1 MLEQLRAFFALP
13 VEEKDLIAIGRSPC
27 HRGYVGIASETLDD
41 ANTLA
46 GDLKE
51 TIDSGPEH
59 GPDHPEVVAGTPLH
73 GPNQLPDLPG
83 FRDTW
88 QAYFDDAVEAA
99 RRVQRG
105 VAMAL
110 GLPADFL
117 LDLPGETLYHFRMI
131 HYPPQQRL
139 PPAEGQLGCGAHT
152 DYGSVTLLTDDGV
165 GGLQVM
171 RRDGTWI
178 DIVVP
183 DDHVVVNLGD
193 LMAIWTNDRYV
204 SNPHRVINPPDVDR
218 YSMPLFVTPPF
229 HTRIECLD
237 TCLGQR
243 GVAAL
248 RTDAGRAVPV
258 VALRQHAQLSQRH
271 ARRPQPIGR
280 RGPPLRAEPAV
291 GIVVTS
297 AHAGAPLVYFNSRV
311 RIRLA
316 ATSRP
321 TTVIASSTAM
331 WPSVAQ
337 PNSPV
342 FAERTRATPWYSGL
356 SCTTQAHCP

>member
-1 MLEQLRAFFALP
+1 VGTPSLPVVDVAAFASGIDHDTPAAAEAAERIDKVFRQLGFLLVTGHGIGPDVKGRMLDQLRDFFALP
-13 VEEKDLIAIGRSPC
+13 IEQKEAIAIGRSPC
-27 HRGYVGIASETLDD
+27 HRGYVGIATETLDD

-59 GPDHPEVVAGTPLH
+59 GPDHPEVLAGTPLH

-83 FRDTW
+83 FRDAW
-88 QAYFDDAVEAA
+88 EAYFDHAVEAA
-99 RRVQRG
+99 VRVQRG

-110 GLPADFL
+110 GLPVDYL

-131 HYPPQQRL
+131 HYPPQHRL

-178 DIVVP
+178 DVHVP
-183 DDHVVVNLGD
+183 PDHVVVNLGD

-204 SNPHRVINPPDVDR
+204 SNPHRVINPPDTDR

-229 HTRIECLD
+229 HARIECLE
-237 TCLGQR
+237 TCLAPGETPRYEPMVAGPYLLSRFDNTHSYRNEMLEEHNR
-243 GVAAL
+243 GVAEAY
-248 RTDAGRAVPV
+248 R
-258 VALRQHAQLSQRH
+258 
-271 ARRPQPIGR
+271 
-280 RGPPLRAEPAV
+280 
-291 GIVVTS
+291 
-297 AHAGAPLVYFNSRV
+297 
-311 RIRLA
+311 
-316 ATSRP
+316 
-321 TTVIASSTAM
+321 
-331 WPSVAQ
+331 
-337 PNSPV
+337 
-342 FAERTRATPWYSGL
+342 
-356 SCTTQAHCP
+356 

>member
-1 MLEQLRAFFALP
+1 MFTIDRADVPTYTPRGGNAVAARRRRRRLRLGDRPRHAEATAAAEQIDTVFREIGFLLVTGHGIDADVKERMLDQLRVFFALP
-13 VEEKDLIAIGRSPC
+13 VEQKEAIAIGRSPC
-27 HRGYVGIASETLDD
+27 HRGYVGIATETLDD

-51 TIDSGPEH
+51 TIDSGPEQ

-83 FRDTW
+83 FRAAW
-88 QAYFDDAVEAA
+88 QGYFDQAVEAA

-110 GLPADFL
+110 GLPADYL
-117 LDLPGETLYHFRMI
+117 LDMPGETLYHFRMI
-131 HYPPQQRL
+131 HYPPQHRL

-171 RRDGTWI
+171 RRDGAWI
-178 DIVVP
+178 DVQVP

-229 HTRIECLD
+229 HARIECLE
-237 TCLGQR
+237 TCLEPGESPR
-243 GVAAL
+243 YEPMVAGPYL
-248 RTDAGRAVPV
+248 LSRFDNTHSYRNEILDAHNR
-258 VALRQHAQLSQRH
+258 
-271 ARRPQPIGR
+271 
-280 RGPPLRAEPAV
+280 
-291 GIVVTS
+291 
-297 AHAGAPLVYFNSRV
+297 
-311 RIRLA
+311 
-316 ATSRP
+316 
-321 TTVIASSTAM
+321 
-331 WPSVAQ
+331 SVAD
-337 PNSPV
+337 
-342 FAERTRATPWYSGL
+342 AYR
-356 SCTTQAHCP
+356 

>member
-1 MLEQLRAFFALP
+1 MGAPSLPVVDVSAFASGIDHATPTAASAAQQIDTTFRDLGFLLVTGHGIERDVKERMLDQLRSFFALP
-13 VEEKDLIAIGRSPC
+13 VAEKEAIAIGRSPC
-27 HRGYVGIASETLDD
+27 HRGYVGIATETLDD

-83 FRDTW
+83 FRAAW
-88 QAYFDDAVEAA
+88 EAYFAQAVEAA

-105 VAMAL
+105 VALAL
-110 GLPADFL
+110 GLPADYL

-131 HYPPQQRL
+131 HYPPQHRL

-178 DIVVP
+178 DVDVP

-204 SNPHRVINPPDVDR
+204 SNPHRVINPPAVDR

-229 HTRIECLD
+229 HARIECLE
-237 TCLGQR
+237 TCLEPGEVPR
-243 GVAAL
+243 YEPMVAGPYL
-248 RTDAGRAVPV
+248 LSRFDNTHSYRNEILDAHNR
-258 VALRQHAQLSQRH
+258 
-271 ARRPQPIGR
+271 
-280 RGPPLRAEPAV
+280 
-291 GIVVTS
+291 
-297 AHAGAPLVYFNSRV
+297 
-311 RIRLA
+311 
-316 ATSRP
+316 
-321 TTVIASSTAM
+321 
-331 WPSVAQ
+331 SVA
-337 PNSPV
+337 
-342 FAERTRATPWYSGL
+342 ETYR
-356 SCTTQAHCP
+356 

>member
-1 MLEQLRAFFALP
+1 MFMIESIPRRPTLRDVGETSLPVVDVTAFASGLDHDSPDAASAAEQIDAVFRELGFLLVTGHGIDDGVKQRMLDQLRVFFALP
-13 VEEKDLIAIGRSPC
+13 VEQKEAIAIGRSPC
-27 HRGYVGIASETLDD
+27 HRGYVGIATETLDD

-83 FRDTW
+83 FRTAW
-88 QAYFDDAVEAA
+88 EEYFEQAVEAA
-99 RRVQRG
+99 VRVQRG
-105 VAMAL
+105 VARAL
-110 GLPADFL
+110 GLPVDYL
-117 LDLPGETLYHFRMI
+117 LDIPGETLYHFRMI
-131 HYPPQQRL
+131 HYPPQYRL

-178 DIVVP
+178 DVQVP

-229 HTRIECLD
+229 HARIECLE
-237 TCLGQR
+237 TCLEPGQSPR
-243 GVAAL
+243 YEAMVAGPYL
-248 RTDAGRAVPV
+248 LSRFDNTHSYRNEILDAHNRAV
-258 VALRQHAQLSQRH
+258 AD
-271 ARRPQPIGR
+271 
-280 RGPPLRAEPAV
+280 AV
-291 GIVVTS
+291 
-297 AHAGAPLVYFNSRV
+297 R
-311 RIRLA
+311 
-316 ATSRP
+316 
-321 TTVIASSTAM
+321 
-331 WPSVAQ
+331 
-337 PNSPV
+337 
-342 FAERTRATPWYSGL
+342 
-356 SCTTQAHCP
+356 

>member
-1 MLEQLRAFFALP
+1 MFMIESIPRRPTLRDVGETSLPVVDVTAFASGLDHDSPAAASAAERIDAVFRELGFLLVTGHGIDDGVKQRMLDQLRVFFALP
-13 VEEKDLIAIGRSPC
+13 VEQKEAIAIGRSPC
-27 HRGYVGIASETLDD
+27 HRGYVGIATETLDD

-83 FRDTW
+83 FRAAW
-88 QAYFDDAVEAA
+88 EEYFEQAVEAA
-99 RRVQRG
+99 VRVQRG

-110 GLPADFL
+110 GLPVDYL
-117 LDLPGETLYHFRMI
+117 LDIPGETLYHFRMI
-131 HYPPQQRL
+131 HYPPQYRL
-139 PPAEGQLGCGAHT
+139 PPTEGQLGCGAHT

-178 DIVVP
+178 DVQVP

-229 HTRIECLD
+229 HARIECLE
-237 TCLGQR
+237 TCLEPGQSPR
-243 GVAAL
+243 YEAMVAGPYL
-248 RTDAGRAVPV
+248 LSRFDNTHSYRNEILDAHNRAV
-258 VALRQHAQLSQRH
+258 AD
-271 ARRPQPIGR
+271 
-280 RGPPLRAEPAV
+280 AV
-291 GIVVTS
+291 
-297 AHAGAPLVYFNSRV
+297 R
-311 RIRLA
+311 
-316 ATSRP
+316 
-321 TTVIASSTAM
+321 
-331 WPSVAQ
+331 
-337 PNSPV
+337 
-342 FAERTRATPWYSGL
+342 
-356 SCTTQAHCP
+356 

>member
-1 MLEQLRAFFALP
+1 VTTPTLPVVDVAAFATGIDHDTAAAADAARRIDEIFREIGFLLVTGHGIDAAVKQRMLDQLRRFFALP
-13 VEEKDLIAIGRSPC
+13 TEEKEAIAIGRSPC
-27 HRGYVGIASETLDD
+27 HRGYVGIATETLDD

-51 TIDSGPEH
+51 TIDSGREH

-73 GPNQLPDLPG
+73 GPNQLPDSPE
-83 FRDTW
+83 FRAAW
-88 QAYFDDAVEAA
+88 QEYFDHALEAA
-99 RRVQRG
+99 ERVQRG
-105 VAMAL
+105 VAVAL

-117 LDLPGETLYHFRMI
+117 LDLPGETMYHFRMI

-178 DIVVP
+178 DVEVP

-204 SNPHRVINPPDVDR
+204 SNPHRVVNPPDVDR

-229 HTRIECLD
+229 HARIECLQ
-237 TCLGQR
+237 TCLAPGETPR
-243 GVAAL
+243 YAPM
-248 RTDAGRAVPV
+248 DAGPYLLSRFDNTHSYRNEILEEHNRE
-258 VALRQHAQLSQRH
+258 VARTLR
-271 ARRPQPIGR
+271 
-280 RGPPLRAEPAV
+280 
-291 GIVVTS
+291 
-297 AHAGAPLVYFNSRV
+297 
-311 RIRLA
+311 
-316 ATSRP
+316 
-321 TTVIASSTAM
+321 
-331 WPSVAQ
+331 
-337 PNSPV
+337 
-342 FAERTRATPWYSGL
+342 
-356 SCTTQAHCP
+356 

>member
-1 MLEQLRAFFALP
+1 MFMIESIPRRPTLRDVGETSLPVVDVTAFASGLDHDSPDAASAAEQIDAVFRELGFLLVTGHGIDDGVKQRMLDQLRVFFALP
-13 VEEKDLIAIGRSPC
+13 VEQKEAIAIGRSPC
-27 HRGYVGIASETLDD
+27 HRGYVGIATETLDD

-83 FRDTW
+83 FRTAW
-88 QAYFDDAVEAA
+88 EEYFEQAVEAA
-99 RRVQRG
+99 VRVQRG

-110 GLPADFL
+110 GLPVDYL
-117 LDLPGETLYHFRMI
+117 LDIPGETLYHFRMI
-131 HYPPQQRL
+131 HYPPQYRL

-178 DIVVP
+178 DVQVP

-229 HTRIECLD
+229 HARIECLE
-237 TCLGQR
+237 TCLEPGQSPR
-243 GVAAL
+243 YEAMVAGPYL
-248 RTDAGRAVPV
+248 LSRFDNTHSYRNEILDAHNRAV
-258 VALRQHAQLSQRH
+258 AD
-271 ARRPQPIGR
+271 
-280 RGPPLRAEPAV
+280 AV
-291 GIVVTS
+291 
-297 AHAGAPLVYFNSRV
+297 R
-311 RIRLA
+311 
-316 ATSRP
+316 
-321 TTVIASSTAM
+321 
-331 WPSVAQ
+331 
-337 PNSPV
+337 
-342 FAERTRATPWYSGL
+342 
-356 SCTTQAHCP
+356 